1 MAGRKVKLSDFAV
14 ELKKDTAAAI
24 RALEGG
30 LYLAANDIIAKAI
43 REVPKDDGP
52 LRSSNFV
59 TSPKRS
65 GDTVTVKLGFGGM
78 SARYALFVHEM
89 PVGTNWTTAGTGPK
103 YLERPLNAARPR
115 LAKQVELLAE
125 RLYKQG
131 RGFSPAP
138 GRKDGPS

>member
-1 MAGRKVKLSDFAV
+1 MAGRRVKLGDFAA
-14 ELKKDTAAAI
+14 ELKKETAKAI

-30 LYLAANDIIAKAI
+30 LYLAANNIIAKSI

-59 TSPKRS
+59 SSPKRS
-65 GDTVTVKLGFGGM
+65 GDTISVRFGYGGM
-78 SARYALFVHEM
+78 AARYALFVHEM
-89 PVGTNWTTAGTGPK
+89 PAGTNWTTAGTGPK

-115 LAKQVELLAE
+115 LAKQVEALAE
-125 RLYKQG
+125 RLYEQG

-138 GRKDGPS
+138 GRRGAPS